1 MERFGAEI
9 SIVDGA
15 LGRKSSAI
23 GEVTDA
29 TVLSTGAALSL
40 DMSKVIEETKKTTI
54 LLSLP
59 EFKEVNK
66 KEVETW
72 MQDARVI
79 VREKDG
85 NLIFLNAVSTMD
97 SIQEMKEHLNKNVE

>member
-1 MERFGAEI
+1 MGNIVVVRAITGGYVDIAGPSYNKQIKEILNIMERFGAEI

-29 TVLSTGAALSL
+29 TVLATGAAFSL

-54 LLSLP
+54 LLKIGRASCR
-59 EFKEVNK
+59 E
-66 KEVETW
+66 
-72 MQDARVI
+72 RV
-79 VREKDG
+79 
-85 NLIFLNAVSTMD
+85 
-97 SIQEMKEHLNKNVE
+97 